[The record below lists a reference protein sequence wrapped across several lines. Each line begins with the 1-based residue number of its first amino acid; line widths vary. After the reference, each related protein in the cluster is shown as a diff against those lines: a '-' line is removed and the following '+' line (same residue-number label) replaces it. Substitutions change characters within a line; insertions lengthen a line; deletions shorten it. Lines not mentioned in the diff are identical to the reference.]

1 MFLHFSLFVILY
13 PISILEKALACRPL
27 LESMQVLH
35 LSPSSSP
42 SLFYGL
48 PFELREAY
56 VEHSSSL
63 QGNILTTNSSPLKAG
78 GTTAENFLLLC
89 SYGYMHIHVLLLV
102 TEERLEREITSG
114 MWDMDVVELL
124 VQWRIYIQFNLIA
137 FVVDFHMQMIENS
150 PLATQNHLV
159 L

>member
-1 MFLHFSLFVILY
+1 LFSHFSLFVILY

-35 LSPSSSP
+35 LSPSPSP
-42 SLFYGL
+42 FYGL
-48 PFELREAY
+48 PFELRGAY

>member
-1 MFLHFSLFVILY
+1 LFLHFSLFVILY

-35 LSPSSSP
+35 LSPSP

-56 VEHSSSL
+56 VEHTSSL

-78 GTTAENFLLLC
+78 GTTADNFLLLC

-102 TEERLEREITSG
+102 TEERLEREITSV
-114 MWDMDVVELL
+114 MCD
-124 VQWRIYIQFNLIA
+124 IYA
-137 FVVDFHMQMIENS
+137 CG
-150 PLATQNHLV
+150 
-159 L
+159 